1 MKRKRQKTCKDY
13 DMLGGDMAKHKRE
26 KGQSINFIVGGW
38 KKLFTD
44 SKVDGEIRAN
54 ALLWLMWIDK
64 MIDTPPPMPPVR
76 ATPAVPKPTIA
87 AIPVE
92 MPAPAQPDSEIGQE
106 PVITDKMLADLR
118 AQFKEGS
125 DATSQEHSAD
135 NQPSTDSG
143 LREEVDA

>member
-1 MKRKRQKTCKDY
+1 MGKMKHKHRKIY
-13 DMLGGDMAKHKRE
+13 SHDMLGGDMAKHKRE

-44 SKVDGEIRAN
+44 SEVEGEIRAN

-76 ATPAVPKPTIA
+76 NAGKAI

-92 MPAPAQPDSEIGQE
+92 TPTPAQPAPAPAGQE
-106 PVITDKMLADLR
+106 PVVTDKMLADLR

-125 DATSQEHSAD
+125 DATGEEHST
-135 NQPSTDSG
+135 NN
-143 LREEVDA
+143 